1 MIEIT
6 RWLFACLVL
15 LAVGGCILIAAV
27 VSMWCQDRPGPRS
40 RDLRQRE
47 AYVDWCRR
55 NRWCPEHNVPDGHS
69 GIFPGPD
76 GLLTVGPCPGSA
88 TRHAVPWAG
97 SRVEMWR
104 AIADEERRRG

>member
-1 MIEIT
+1 MIELA
-6 RWLFACLVL
+6 WWVL
-15 LAVGGCILIAAV
+15 LRGILLAIAGCVLIYAAASTWHEARGGRAVK
-27 VSMWCQDRPGPRS
+27 R
-40 RDLRQRE
+40 RD

-55 NRWCPEHNVPDGHS
+55 NLWCPEHNVPDGHS

-104 AIADEERRRG
+104 AIAEERRRG